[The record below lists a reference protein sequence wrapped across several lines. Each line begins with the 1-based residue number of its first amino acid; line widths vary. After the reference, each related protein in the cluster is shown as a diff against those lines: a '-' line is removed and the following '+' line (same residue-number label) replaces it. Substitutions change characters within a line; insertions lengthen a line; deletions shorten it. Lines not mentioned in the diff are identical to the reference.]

1 MQKILLQFIL
11 IAGLFLGI
19 WQGISQFDFVG
30 KLEIEKISTNNEKKF
45 GELIIQQ
52 IKSSKD
58 YVNNDSLY
66 IIVNSI
72 KDRICISN
80 KIKGKT
86 IKIHIIESN
95 EINAFALPD
104 RNLVIYS
111 QLIVDSKNP
120 EELAGV
126 MAHEIAHMEQGHVM
140 KKVVKEIGLSLLA
153 TIIGGNSGGEIL
165 KEATQTLSSKAY
177 DRSLE
182 TEADAMAVKYLVNA
196 NIDPVNFSTFLFRL
210 STTENDMPSAF
221 NWINTHPESKER
233 VAEVLKLKKKYTF
246 NVKPLLSA
254 SIWNRAKELLET
266 KKGEDNTFQQ

>member
-30 KLEIEKISTNNEKKF
+30 ELEIEKISTNNEKKF
-45 GELIIQQ
+45 GELIIKQ

-72 KDRICISN
+72 KDRICNSN

-95 EINAFALPD
+95 EINAFALPN

-254 SIWNRAKELLET
+254 SIWNRAKVLLET
-266 KKGEDNTFQQ
+266 KKEDDKTFQQ

>member
-111 QLIVDSKNP
+111 QLIVDSKKP

-210 STTENDMPSAF
+210 STTENAMPSAF

>member
-111 QLIVDSKNP
+111 QLIVDSKKP

-140 KKVVKEIGLSLLA
+140 KKVVK
-153 TIIGGNSGGEIL
+153 
-165 KEATQTLSSKAY
+165 
-177 DRSLE
+177 
-182 TEADAMAVKYLVNA
+182 
-196 NIDPVNFSTFLFRL
+196 
-210 STTENDMPSAF
+210 
-221 NWINTHPESKER
+221 
-233 VAEVLKLKKKYTF
+233 
-246 NVKPLLSA
+246 
-254 SIWNRAKELLET
+254 
-266 KKGEDNTFQQ
+266 

>member
-11 IAGLFLGI
+11 ISGLFLGI

-30 KLEIEKISTNNEKKF
+30 KLEIAKISNNNEKKF

-111 QLIVDSKNP
+111 QLIVDSKKP

-210 STTENDMPSAF
+210 STTENAMPSKF
-221 NWINTHPESKER
+221 NWISTHPESKER
-233 VAEVLKLKKKYTF
+233 VVEVLKLKKKYKF

-254 SIWNRAKELLET
+254 SIWKKAKELLET